1 MKIALTLLTIII
13 ISSFAMADD
22 VWIEESKAV
31 KIMEKQLDKSYD
43 EIHQMGDIYLA
54 YPYGYGVPEY
64 VGHFKAV
71 SKNADKNKQS
81 RVVCVGVNAIT
92 KRLKTIWQADSG
104 DYYNATLNFLDSGFV
119 KRKAEEMDP
128 DGRSVGMVQLMTC
141 GGKYPYLDCL
151 DMASPFWL
159 IHFEDA
165 DDYMFYYVSG
175 KWLLISVSRKKQER
189 IDLLK
194 KIHKPTGQ

>member
-1 MKIALTLLTIII
+1 MKFALTFLTIII
-13 ISSFAMADD
+13 ISSSALAGD

-31 KIMEKQLDKSYD
+31 KIMEKQLDKTYD
-43 EIHQMGDIYLA
+43 EIQQMGDIYLA

-64 VGHFKAV
+64 IGHFKAV
-71 SKNADKNKQS
+71 SKSADKIKQT

-92 KRLKTIWQADSG
+92 KRLKTIWQADSE

-119 KRKAEEMDP
+119 KRKAEEMDQS
-128 DGRSVGMVQLMTC
+128 GRSVGMVQLMTC

-151 DMASPFWL
+151 NISSPFWL

-165 DDYMFYYVSG
+165 EEYIFYYASGDWRLMPVS
-175 KWLLISVSRKKQER
+175 KEKQER